1 VVVLPLRIQ
10 PDRTTFAEDMGQ
22 SQPRAKRVSSG
33 LEREKRDERP
43 ALSELIT
50 LQLQTEMRDLNL
62 ENLLLAIYIVRL
74 GALLERDYDRY
85 CESEHGVSGGDMG
98 VLFALR
104 RSGPP
109 YAKRPTDLFRGLLVT
124 AGAIT
129 KKVDRLAAAGC
140 VERLPDPSHAG
151 GFLVRLTK
159 NGLRIVDRAAK
170 YLATDS
176 AIAPVLAD
184 LKPDERK
191 AGLDFI
197 RKILAALEKAESD

>member
-1 VVVLPLRIQ
+1 
-10 PDRTTFAEDMGQ
+10 MNQ
-22 SQPRAKRVSSG
+22 SQTRAKRVRSES
-33 LEREKRDERP
+33 EQEKRDARP

-74 GALLERDYDRY
+74 GTLLERDYDRY
-85 CESEHGVSGGDMG
+85 CEREHGISGGDMG

-109 YAKRPTDLFRGLLVT
+109 YAKRPTDLFRVLLVT

-129 KKVDRLAAAGC
+129 KKLDRLAAAGC
-140 VERLPDPSHAG
+140 IERTPDPGHAG
-151 GFLVRLTK
+151 GFIVHLTK
-159 NGLRIVDRAAK
+159 SGLRTVDRAAK

-176 AIAPVLAD
+176 AIASAAAD
-184 LKPDERK
+184 LEPEERK
-191 AGLDFI
+191 AGLNVI
-197 RKILAALEKAESD
+197 LKILAALERAESD

>member
-1 VVVLPLRIQ
+1 MRQDQNRVK
-10 PDRTTFAEDMGQ
+10 
-22 SQPRAKRVSSG
+22 RAASSPEHG
-33 LEREKRDERP
+33 KRDTRP

-50 LQLQTEMRDLNL
+50 LQLQSEMRDLNL
-62 ENLLLAIYIVRL
+62 ENLLLAIYFVRV
-74 GALLERDYDRY
+74 GTLLDRDYDRY
-85 CESEHGVSGGDMG
+85 CESEHGISGGDMG

-129 KKVDRLAAAGC
+129 KKVDRLVAAGC
-140 VERLPDPSHAG
+140 VERTPDPSHAG
-151 GFLVRLTK
+151 GFLVHLTR

-176 AIAPVLAD
+176 AIAPAIAQ
-184 LKPDERK
+184 LKPEERK
-191 AGLDFI
+191 AGLDFV

>member
-1 VVVLPLRIQ
+1 
-10 PDRTTFAEDMGQ
+10 MGQ
-22 SQPRAKRVSSG
+22 SHPRAKRVASVP
-33 LEREKRDERP
+33 EQDKRDAHP

-62 ENLLLAIYIVRL
+62 ENLLLAIYFVRV
-74 GALLERDYDRY
+74 GTLLERDYDRY
-85 CESEHGVSGGDMG
+85 CESKHGISGGDMG

-140 VERLPDPSHAG
+140 VERLQDPGHAG
-151 GFLVRLTK
+151 GFLVCLTR

-176 AIAPVLAD
+176 AIATAVAQ
-184 LKPDERK
+184 LKPAERK

-197 RKILAALEKAESD
+197 RKILAALERAESA

>member
-1 VVVLPLRIQ
+1 
-10 PDRTTFAEDMGQ
+10 MGQ
-22 SQPRAKRVSSG
+22 SHTRAKRVASG
-33 LEREKRDERP
+33 PEQDKRDARP

-62 ENLLLAIYIVRL
+62 ENLLLAIYFVRV
-74 GALLERDYDRY
+74 GTLLERDYDRY
-85 CESEHGVSGGDMG
+85 CESEHGISGGDMG

-140 VERLPDPSHAG
+140 VERLPDPGHAG
-151 GFLVRLTK
+151 GFLVCLTRS
-159 NGLRIVDRAAK
+159 GLRIVDRAAK

-176 AIAPVLAD
+176 AIATAVAQ
-184 LKPDERK
+184 LKPEERK

-197 RKILAALEKAESD
+197 RKILAALEKAGSD